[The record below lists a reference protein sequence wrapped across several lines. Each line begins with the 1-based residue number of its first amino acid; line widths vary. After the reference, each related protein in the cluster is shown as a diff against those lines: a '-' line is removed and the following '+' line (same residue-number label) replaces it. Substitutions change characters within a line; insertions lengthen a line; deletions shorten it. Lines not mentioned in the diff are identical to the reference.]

1 MALGGFPLMESK
13 LLSWLSFGFKT
24 FVLKKELPYL
34 FGLVITD
41 KCNLNCFYC
50 ESKNSGRYHFSFE
63 RAKDT

>member
-1 MALGGFPLMESK
+1 MCNKVLTWFCY
-13 LLSWLSFGFKT
+13 GFKT

-50 ESKNSGRYHFSFE
+50 ESKNNGQYHFSYE
-63 RAKDT
+63 KA